1 MVASLATLLTGCTES
16 EMEPHT
22 IDSLGVVPAWSTDE
36 AWRIADSAD
45 YVIGSAHGEH
55 DAFMYVRAAT
65 QLSSGNVAILD
76 MGVPGIRFYGV
87 GGSHVRTIGQRGE
100 GPGDFS
106 VPASMAKGAGDTLIV
121 ADATQRRITVLDSAG
136 RYIRSLGPAS
146 VERGD
151 LMVLGMIGDG
161 RVLIR
166 VGDVRV
172 WQDGLVRDTVV
183 LGAMTLDSGD
193 VTILARL
200 PDVERVVE
208 LQDAAGNQTQ
218 REAPFGRAAH
228 FAANGAFYYAGVS
241 DRDEIRQYD
250 AAGEPLAVIGGV
262 RPVQGVPSNG
272 ASRYWKATLT
282 GRRADRLK
290 GYRDPSIAPTTM
302 PAFDALRIDPSG
314 NLWVRR
320 YAPPWSKA
328 SSAWDVHDAGGQWLG
343 TVTLPT
349 GRTRLRD
356 APDLLE
362 VGHDYVLVLQQDD
375 ADVQRVAR
383 YRLIKQDCSACDPGA
398 RPAPSASITT
408 NLADVR

>member
-1 MVASLATLLTGCTES
+1 
-16 EMEPHT
+16 MEPHA

-45 YVIGSAHGEH
+45 YVIGSADGEH

-87 GGSHVRTIGQRGE
+87 DGSHVRTIGQRGE

-183 LGAMTLDSGD
+183 LGVMTLDSGD

-200 PDVERVVE
+200 PDAERVVE

-218 REAPFGRAAH
+218 REAPFDGPPTLRRTAPSTTQ
-228 FAANGAFYYAGVS
+228 VS
-241 DRDEIRQYD
+241 RTATRS
-250 AAGEPLAVIGGV
+250 GSTM
-262 RPVQGVPSNG
+262 RPASRLPSSAESVPSRAFRPTARHG
-272 ASRYWKATLT
+272 T
-282 GRRADRLK
+282 GR
-290 GYRDPSIAPTTM
+290 
-302 PAFDALRIDPSG
+302 
-314 NLWVRR
+314 
-320 YAPPWSKA
+320 
-328 SSAWDVHDAGGQWLG
+328 
-343 TVTLPT
+343 
-349 GRTRLRD
+349 
-356 APDLLE
+356 
-362 VGHDYVLVLQQDD
+362 
-375 ADVQRVAR
+375 QR
-383 YRLIKQDCSACDPGA
+383 
-398 RPAPSASITT
+398 
-408 NLADVR
+408 